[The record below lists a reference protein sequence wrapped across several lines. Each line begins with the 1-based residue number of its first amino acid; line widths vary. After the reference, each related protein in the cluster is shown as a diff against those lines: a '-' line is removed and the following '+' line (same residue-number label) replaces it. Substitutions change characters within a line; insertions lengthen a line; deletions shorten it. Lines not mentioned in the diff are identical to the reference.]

1 MRKAALLLLLAV
13 LGAREARSEVSA
25 SFVSRLKAQ
34 AGQASITLSWRPVP
48 GFEGSYRI
56 YRHTREIDEASFPA
70 AVQVAAVGPGVASY
84 EDLPPGREAYFY
96 AVLLDDGKLSPAFI
110 PFRNKT
116 STPAQIANVAPEPDL
131 AARISGLTAEVVEDA
146 IRLRFQS
153 SRGDRELLLFRSLYP
168 MRSGE
173 DLLAASS
180 PVALDP
186 GTRGYEDSPIPG
198 LDYYYALID
207 AGLFK
212 IGKPELAEGENST
225 TRPVQVPMGAG
236 RVGLPPA
243 PAAAAAARMP
253 AGAARSA
260 PLPYLALDD
269 AMGMPATPLPA
280 ARPISPAT
288 RRAVEAVLAEA
299 PPRAARMLPVQAL
312 SEDLG
317 AGGESEGFGLG
328 LLLADHLLKGDL
340 TGAEKGLLAFLAVRR
355 SEAAEARA
363 HFYLG
368 QVYYLQGKLERSVLE
383 LLLAR
388 QLYYAAVEPWLDA
401 CLLRLRGR

>member
-116 STPAQIANVAPEPDL
+116 ATPAQIANVAPEPDL

-243 PAAAAAARMP
+243 AAAAARMP
-253 AGAARSA
+253 AGVARSA

>member
-70 AVQVAAVGPGVASY
+70 AVQVATVGPGVASY

-131 AARISGLTAEVVEDA
+131 AARLSGLTAEVVEDA